1 MASTETVHNTDQPE
15 KIANIDTAAE
25 SSEGISPGRISRRP
39 FVLKKT
45 PGPRG
50 GHLATML
57 IVAGALAVLV
67 IAMVALL
74 STTGKNRKRTIEEA
88 GKPNLG
94 QAHTGTTAGDLVPNN
109 KVKPTPNGASE
120 SGAVNAS
127 DIERTKSPQ
136 FPQSQSVGKSPQ
148 LPKTLGGIGKFEEP
162 DTSPNR
168 QGKWTPP
175 PYGSESA
182 QNQQAEKKAED
193 ALSQPSLVF
202 TAHEQSVP
210 HSGSESHTAESNNLG
225 LAPGYHVAARLESM
239 ASTAV
244 HAPVVAVVEYN
255 YERDDAVI
263 IPAGARVIGKI
274 TQADPSGLMNITFSS
289 IEFPDGSSVLIDA
302 VGADMNFQAIK
313 GQVTGRQRG
322 KSMFVRSLSG
332 IGETAAMMVGAPS
345 ANSSFS
351 ENDLLRM
358 QVANNIGN
366 AGDEQIMQM
375 LTMEHIVVSVSAG
388 TEIYV
393 VFEKSAAANSQ
404 GSDKTIQV
412 PHEWSSLSQSANA
425 EHQ

>member
-1 MASTETVHNTDQPE
+1 MASTEVVQSPNQPE
-15 KIANIDTAAE
+15 KIGAIDAAAE
-25 SSEGISPGRISRRP
+25 GSEGISPGRISRRP

-57 IVAGALAVLV
+57 IVTGTLVVLA

-74 STTGKNRKRTIEEA
+74 STTGRNRKRTMEEA

-94 QAHTGTTAGDLVPNN
+94 QAHTGTTSGDLVPNN

-136 FPQSQSVGKSPQ
+136 VAQSQSLPRSAQSAKS
-148 LPKTLGGIGKFEEP
+148 LGGIGKFEEP
-162 DTSPNR
+162 DTNPNS
-168 QGKWTPP
+168 QGRWTPP
-175 PYGSESA
+175 PYGSDTA
-182 QNQQAEKKAED
+182 QNQQAEKRAED

-202 TAHEQSVP
+202 TAHEQTVP
-210 HSGSESHTAESNNLG
+210 HSGSESQTVGPNNLG
-225 LAPGYHVAARLESM
+225 LAPGYRVATRLESM

-255 YERDDAVI
+255 YERDREVI
-263 IPAGARVIGKI
+263 IPAGARVVGKI

-289 IEFPDGSSVLIDA
+289 IEFPDGSSVPIDA
-302 VGADMNFQAIK
+302 VGADMNLQAIK
-313 GQVTGRQRG
+313 GQVAGRQRG
-322 KSMFVRSLSG
+322 KSMLVRSLSG
-332 IGETAAMMVGAPS
+332 IGETAAMMVGAPNGSS
-345 ANSSFS
+345 AFS
-351 ENDLLRM
+351 EDDLMRM

-375 LTMEHIVVSVSAG
+375 LTMEHIVVSVPAG
-388 TEIYV
+388 TEVYV

-412 PHEWSSLSQSANA
+412 PRESNGLSQSADA
-425 EHQ
+425 GHQ

>member
-1 MASTETVHNTDQPE
+1 MASTEAVQNTDQPE
-15 KIANIDTAAE
+15 KIEAIDAAAE
-25 SSEGISPGRISRRP
+25 GSEGISPGRISKRP
-39 FVLKKT
+39 FVLKKA

-57 IVAGALAVLV
+57 LVAGTLAVLA

-74 STTGKNRKRTIEEA
+74 STTGKNRKRTIEEPE
-88 GKPNLG
+88 KPNLG
-94 QAHTGTTAGDLVPNN
+94 QAHTVTTPGDLVPNN

-120 SGAVNAS
+120 SGVVNAS

-136 FPQSQSVGKSPQ
+136 FAQSKPLGTSGQ

-175 PYGSESA
+175 PYGSESP
-182 QNQQAEKKAED
+182 QNQQSEKNAED

-202 TAHEQSVP
+202 TAHEQPVA
-210 HSGSESHTAESNNLG
+210 HSGSESQTAGPNNLG
-225 LAPGYHVAARLESM
+225 LAPGYRVAARLESM

-255 YERDDAVI
+255 YERDGAII

-274 TQADPSGLMNITFSS
+274 TQADPSGLMNLAFSS
-289 IEFPDGSSVLIDA
+289 IDFPDGSSVPIDA
-302 VGADMNFQAIK
+302 VGADMNLQAIR
-313 GQVTGRQRG
+313 GQVTGKQRG
-322 KSMFVRSLSG
+322 KSMLVRSLSG
-332 IGETAAMMVGAPS
+332 IGETAAMMIGAPS
-345 ANSSFS
+345 ANSAFS
-351 ENDLLRM
+351 ENDLMRM

-366 AGDEQIMQM
+366 AGDQQIMQM

-388 TEIYV
+388 TEVYV

-404 GSDKTIQV
+404 GVDKTIQI
-412 PHEWSSLSQSANA
+412 PHAGIGLSQSANA
-425 EHQ
+425 EQP

>member
-1 MASTETVHNTDQPE
+1 MAPTEAVQSADRPE
-15 KIANIDTAAE
+15 KIGAIDAAAE
-25 SSEGISPGRISRRP
+25 GSEGVSSGRISKRP
-39 FVLKKT
+39 FVLKKA

-57 IVAGALAVLV
+57 IVAGTLAVLA

-94 QAHTGTTAGDLVPNN
+94 QTHTGTTSGDLVPNN

-127 DIERTKSPQ
+127 DIERTKSLHLE
-136 FPQSQSVGKSPQ
+136 QSQSLGKSAQ
-148 LPKTLGGIGKFEEP
+148 SPKSLGGIGKFEEP
-162 DTSPNR
+162 DTSPSR

-175 PYGSESA
+175 PYGGDTA
-182 QNQQAEKKAED
+182 QNQRAEKKADD

-202 TAHEQSVP
+202 TAHEQPVA
-210 HSGSESHTAESNNLG
+210 HSGSESQTTGPNNLG
-225 LAPGYHVAARLESM
+225 LAPGYRVATRLEAM

-244 HAPVVAVVEYN
+244 HAPIVAVVEYN
-255 YERDDAVI
+255 YERNGEVI
-263 IPAGARVIGKI
+263 IPAGARVVGKI

-289 IEFPDGSSVLIDA
+289 IEFPDGLSVPIDA
-302 VGADMNFQAIK
+302 VGADMNLQAIK

-366 AGDEQIMQM
+366 AGDQQIMQM
-375 LTMEHIVVSVSAG
+375 LTMEHIVVSVPAG
-388 TEIYV
+388 TEVYV

-412 PHEWSSLSQSANA
+412 PREWSGLGQSANA

>member
-1 MASTETVHNTDQPE
+1 MASTEAVQSTDQPE
-15 KIANIDTAAE
+15 KIGAIDAAAE
-25 SSEGISPGRISRRP
+25 GTEEISPGRVSKRP

-50 GHLATML
+50 GHLAMML
-57 IVAGALAVLV
+57 IVAGTLAVLA

-74 STTGKNRKRTIEEA
+74 STTGKGRKRAMEEA

-94 QAHTGTTAGDLVPNN
+94 QAHTGTTSGDLVPNN
-109 KVKPTPNGASE
+109 KVKPTPNGSSE

-136 FPQSQSVGKSPQ
+136 LAQSQPLGRSGQSPKS
-148 LPKTLGGIGKFEEP
+148 LGEIGKFEEP
-162 DTSPNR
+162 DTSPNAQR
-168 QGKWTPP
+168 KWTPP

-202 TAHEQSVP
+202 TAHEQAVP
-210 HSGSESHTAESNNLG
+210 HSGSERQTARPNNLG

-239 ASTAV
+239 ATTAV

-255 YERDDAVI
+255 YERDGEVI
-263 IPAGARVIGKI
+263 IPAGARVVGKI
-274 TQADPSGLMNITFSS
+274 TQADPSGLMNIAFSS
-289 IEFPDGSSVLIDA
+289 IEFPDASSVPIDA
-302 VGADMNFQAIK
+302 VGADMNLQAIK

-322 KSMFVRSLSG
+322 KSMLVRSLSG
-332 IGETAAMMVGAPS
+332 IGETAAMMVGAPN

-388 TEIYV
+388 TEVYV
-393 VFEKSAAANSQ
+393 VFEKSAAANAH
-404 GSDKTIQV
+404 GSDRSIQV
-412 PHEWSSLSQSANA
+412 PHEWNGLSQSGDT

>member
-1 MASTETVHNTDQPE
+1 VQVLE
-15 KIANIDTAAE
+15 IDVVPLE
-25 SSEGISPGRISRRP
+25 RQNLFGP
-39 FVLKKT
+39 KT
-45 PGPRG
+45 G
-50 GHLATML
+50 
-57 IVAGALAVLV
+57 AGTLAVLA

-74 STTGKNRKRTIEEA
+74 STTGKNRKTTMDEA

-94 QAHTGTTAGDLVPNN
+94 QAHTGTTPGDLVPNN

-127 DIERTKSPQ
+127 DIERTKSSQ
-136 FPQSQSVGKSPQ
+136 LAQSQSLGRSAQSPKS
-148 LPKTLGGIGKFEEP
+148 LNEIGKFEEP

-182 QNQQAEKKAED
+182 QNLQAEKKAED

-202 TAHEQSVP
+202 TAHEQP
-210 HSGSESHTAESNNLG
+210 IAHSGSESQTAGPNNLG

-255 YERDDAVI
+255 YERDGEVI
-263 IPAGARVIGKI
+263 IPAGARVVGKI

-289 IEFPDGSSVLIDA
+289 IEFPDGSSIPIDA
-302 VGADMNFQAIK
+302 VGADMNLQAIK

-322 KSMFVRSLSG
+322 KSMVVRSLSG
-332 IGETAAMMVGAPS
+332 IGETAAMMVGAPN
-345 ANSSFS
+345 ANSAFS
-351 ENDLLRM
+351 EDDLLRM

-366 AGDEQIMQM
+366 AGDEQIM
-375 LTMEHIVVSVSAG
+375 
-388 TEIYV
+388 
-393 VFEKSAAANSQ
+393 
-404 GSDKTIQV
+404 
-412 PHEWSSLSQSANA
+412 
-425 EHQ
+425 

>member
-1 MASTETVHNTDQPE
+1 MD
-15 KIANIDTAAE
+15 
-25 SSEGISPGRISRRP
+25 
-39 FVLKKT
+39 
-45 PGPRG
+45 
-50 GHLATML
+50 
-57 IVAGALAVLV
+57 
-67 IAMVALL
+67 
-74 STTGKNRKRTIEEA
+74 EA

-94 QAHTGTTAGDLVPNN
+94 QAHTGTTSGDLVPNN

-136 FPQSQSVGKSPQ
+136 FAQSQSLSRSAQSPKS
-148 LPKTLGGIGKFEEP
+148 LSEIGKFEEP

-175 PYGSESA
+175 PYGSESG
-182 QNQQAEKKAED
+182 QNQQAEKKVED

-202 TAHEQSVP
+202 TAHEQPVP
-210 HSGSESHTAESNNLG
+210 HSGSENQTTGPDNLG

-255 YERDDAVI
+255 YERDGDVI
-263 IPAGARVIGKI
+263 IPAGARAIGKI
-274 TQADPSGLMNITFSS
+274 TQADPSGLINITFSS
-289 IEFPDGSSVLIDA
+289 IEFPDGSSVPIDA
-302 VGADMNFQAIK
+302 VGADMNLQAIK

-322 KSMFVRSLSG
+322 KSMLVRSLSG
-332 IGETAAMMVGAPS
+332 IGETAAMMVGAPN

-351 ENDLLRM
+351 EDDLLRM

-375 LTMEHIVVSVSAG
+375 LTMEHIVVSVPAG

-404 GSDKTIQV
+404 GSDKTIQI
-412 PHEWSSLSQSANA
+412 PHAGMGLSQSANA
-425 EHQ
+425 EQP

>member
-1 MASTETVHNTDQPE
+1 MASTKAVQSTDQPE
-15 KIANIDTAAE
+15 KIGAIDAAAE
-25 SSEGISPGRISRRP
+25 GSEGVSPERISKRP
-39 FVLKKT
+39 FVLKRT

-57 IVAGALAVLV
+57 IVAGTLAVLA

-88 GKPNLG
+88 GTPNLG

-136 FPQSQSVGKSPQ
+136 PAQSQS
-148 LPKTLGGIGKFEEP
+148 LGRSVQSAKRLGEIGKFEEP

-168 QGKWTPP
+168 QGKWAPP
-175 PYGSESA
+175 PYGSEGA
-182 QNQQAEKKAED
+182 QNQQTKKKAED

-202 TAHEQSVP
+202 TAHEQPVA
-210 HSGSESHTAESNNLG
+210 HSGSESQTAGPNNLG

-255 YERDDAVI
+255 YERDGEVI
-263 IPAGARVIGKI
+263 IPAGARVVGKI

-289 IEFPDGSSVLIDA
+289 IEFPGGSSVPIDA
-302 VGADMNFQAIK
+302 VGADMNLQAIK
-313 GQVTGRQRG
+313 GQVTGKQRG
-322 KSMFVRSLSG
+322 KSMLVRSLSG
-332 IGETAAMMVGAPS
+332 IGETAAMMVGAPN
-345 ANSSFS
+345 AKNAFS
-351 ENDLLRM
+351 EDDLLRM
-358 QVANNIGN
+358 EVANNIGN

-388 TEIYV
+388 SEIYV
-393 VFEKSAAANSQ
+393 VFEKSAAANST
-404 GSDKTIQV
+404 GRL
-412 PHEWSSLSQSANA
+412 ER
-425 EHQ
+425 

>member
-1 MASTETVHNTDQPE
+1 MASTEAVQSTDQPE
-15 KIANIDTAAE
+15 KIGAIDAAT
-25 SSEGISPGRISRRP
+25 EGTEGLSPGRISKRP
-39 FVLKKT
+39 FVLKKA

-57 IVAGALAVLV
+57 IVAGVLAVLA

-74 STTGKNRKRTIEEA
+74 STTGKNRKRTMEEA

-94 QAHTGTTAGDLVPNN
+94 QAHTGTTSGDLVPNN

-127 DIERTKSPQ
+127 DIERTKSPKLT
-136 FPQSQSVGKSPQ
+136 QSQSLEGSAQSPKS
-148 LPKTLGGIGKFEEP
+148 LGGIGKFEEP
-162 DTSPNR
+162 DTSPNAHGR
-168 QGKWTPP
+168 WTPP
-175 PYGSESA
+175 PYGSVAA
-182 QNQQAEKKAED
+182 QNQQTEKKAED

-202 TAHEQSVP
+202 TAHEQSVA
-210 HSGSESHTAESNNLG
+210 HSGSERQTAGPDNLG

-255 YERDDAVI
+255 YERDGEVI
-263 IPAGARVIGKI
+263 IPAGARVVGKI
-274 TQADPSGLMNITFSS
+274 TQADPSGLINIAFSS
-289 IEFPDGSSVLIDA
+289 IEFPDGSSVSIDA
-302 VGADMNFQAIK
+302 VGADMNLQAIK

-322 KSMFVRSLSG
+322 KSMLVRSLSG
-332 IGETAAMMVGAPS
+332 IGETAAMMVGAPN

-351 ENDLLRM
+351 EDDLMRM

-404 GSDKTIQV
+404 GLDKTIQV
-412 PHEWSSLSQSANA
+412 PHEWNGLSQSADA
-425 EHQ
+425 QHQ

>member
-1 MASTETVHNTDQPE
+1 MASTEAVKSTEQPE
-15 KIANIDTAAE
+15 KIGAIDTAAE
-25 SSEGISPGRISRRP
+25 GSEGLSPGRISKRP
-39 FVLKKT
+39 FVLKKA
-45 PGPRG
+45 PGQRG

-57 IVAGALAVLV
+57 IVAGSLAVLA

-74 STTGKNRKRTIEEA
+74 STTSKNRKRTMEET

-94 QAHTGTTAGDLVPNN
+94 QAHTGTTSGDLVPNN
-109 KVKPTPNGASE
+109 KVKPAPNGASE
-120 SGAVNAS
+120 SGAVKAS

-136 FPQSQSVGKSPQ
+136 LAQSQPFGKSTQ
-148 LPKTLGGIGKFEEP
+148 SPKSLGGIGKFEEP
-162 DTSPNR
+162 DTSPSR

-175 PYGSESA
+175 PYGSETA
-182 QNQQAEKKAED
+182 QNQQAGKKADD

-202 TAHEQSVP
+202 TAHEQPTS
-210 HSGSESHTAESNNLG
+210 HSGSVSQTTGPNNLG
-225 LAPGYHVAARLESM
+225 LAPGYRVATRLEAM

-244 HAPVVAVVEYN
+244 HAPIVAVVEYN
-255 YERDDAVI
+255 YERNGEVI
-263 IPAGARVIGKI
+263 IPAGARVVGKI

-289 IEFPDGSSVLIDA
+289 IEFPDGLSVPIDA
-302 VGADMNFQAIK
+302 IGADMNLQAIK

-375 LTMEHIVVSVSAG
+375 LTMEHIVVSVPAG
-388 TEIYV
+388 TEVYV

-404 GSDKTIQV
+404 GADKMIQV
-412 PHEWSSLSQSANA
+412 PHEWNGLSQSADA